1 MTDEPGIPAQDPTS
15 GEAVTDL
22 VPRMLR
28 VTVAMGLSASAVIA
42 LAMVRAKLVAVELGP
57 EGIGSVTLLVSFLA
71 FATLVAGLGI
81 GSSGIREIA
90 AADAV
95 DDRVHKDEVR
105 AAVYAAATVLAVI
118 GGAVVALAA
127 EPIAEGL
134 LGDELL
140 VQEVR
145 ICALGAVAGIVGSAA
160 LADLNGFRRARSLA
174 ILQALAALA
183 ATILTGL
190 AWLAGVDLVPVVV
203 VAPPVAVAILA
214 FAYARRLPRMRLRLD
229 FRPLLGQVRR
239 LVVLG
244 LAFVLNAALATLGA
258 LVLRALIRSELGLSD
273 TGQFQAA
280 FAIATYYVSF
290 VFAALATD
298 YLPLLSGLAGDT
310 ARMNRAANTQL
321 TVAILLSAPPVML
334 LVVAAPLAVPLLY
347 SGSFDQTPD
356 LLRIMLLSEITR
368 VAAWTVGYVL
378 IARGAG
384 GLFVVT
390 ELLYNILLLAVSAA
404 LIPVLGLNGVG
415 LGYLLCQL
423 ASLVWTLWFAN
434 RTSGFRLTRAN
445 VLTLTAVLLAQ
456 GLVYV
461 GVVIGGLASL
471 FAVALTAA
479 CGYAAWRRL
488 ETISGGPLSTFFRLP
503 SRPRS

>member
-42 LAMVRAKLVAVELGP
+42 LAMVRAKVVAVELGP

-118 GGAVVALAA
+118 AGAVIAFAA

-174 ILQALAALA
+174 ILQALA
-183 ATILTGL
+183 
-190 AWLAGVDLVPVVV
+190 D
-203 VAPPVAVAILA
+203 
-214 FAYARRLPRMRLRLD
+214 
-229 FRPLLGQVRR
+229 
-239 LVVLG
+239 
-244 LAFVLNAALATLGA
+244 
-258 LVLRALIRSELGLSD
+258 
-273 TGQFQAA
+273 
-280 FAIATYYVSF
+280 
-290 VFAALATD
+290 
-298 YLPLLSGLAGDT
+298 
-310 ARMNRAANTQL
+310 
-321 TVAILLSAPPVML
+321 
-334 LVVAAPLAVPLLY
+334 
-347 SGSFDQTPD
+347 
-356 LLRIMLLSEITR
+356 
-368 VAAWTVGYVL
+368 
-378 IARGAG
+378 
-384 GLFVVT
+384 
-390 ELLYNILLLAVSAA
+390 
-404 LIPVLGLNGVG
+404 
-415 LGYLLCQL
+415 
-423 ASLVWTLWFAN
+423 
-434 RTSGFRLTRAN
+434 
-445 VLTLTAVLLAQ
+445 
-456 GLVYV
+456 
-461 GVVIGGLASL
+461 
-471 FAVALTAA
+471 
-479 CGYAAWRRL
+479 
-488 ETISGGPLSTFFRLP
+488 
-503 SRPRS
+503 